1 MKKTSLI
8 SLERSLFTIRRQA
21 VKRDEPRDIEN
32 GSLAS
37 PEAIQ
42 DRFPS
47 LGDRTGRGKRLDATK
62 RQRPFAPQQLR
73 SARTSREPFVF
84 AEDTA
89 QPQLFFEFNR
99 DDPDGLLVVYVSS
112 SGVAEQVGEAARQ
125 SGSEVNSGRPE
136 NDRHTRCHVFARML
150 AYAFDYSQRTAVA
163 YGKSFSGSARN
174 VQFSARCTVQYGVTG

>member
-8 SLERSLFTIRRQA
+8 SLERSLIAIRRQA
-21 VKRDEPRDIEN
+21 VKRDESRDIEN

-89 QPQLFFEFNR
+89 QPQLFFEF
-99 DDPDGLLVVYVSS
+99 DGDHPDGLLVVYGSS
-112 SGVAEQVGEAARQ
+112 RGVAEQVGEAARQ
-125 SGSEVNSGRPE
+125 SGSEVNSGRP
-136 NDRHTRCHVFARML
+136 
-150 AYAFDYSQRTAVA
+150 
-163 YGKSFSGSARN
+163 
-174 VQFSARCTVQYGVTG
+174 